1 MIKRS
6 LSQIRTDSR
15 DALAGN
21 YSVCFIA
28 LFFLFIADVAI
39 SQIMYLL
46 PLRGAPGV
54 FVILTDVIYS
64 IPGSLIMTML
74 QAGFLFLC
82 LNVARYGHPTFNDTL
97 LAFRYDP
104 PKAVGLCLVIGVI
117 DIICSLPLSY
127 ALTDFIIELTPAIQ
141 GSRVSS
147 LLQSLGFVI
156 LGALFSMVLRVI
168 FAYPFSQALMLYID
182 HQKYSGTECLMKSR
196 ELMRSQI
203 IRYLTL
209 ELSFIG
215 YLALA
220 ILSLGIGLIWVIPYM
235 NVSRANFYMDLTGT
249 YKPY

>member
-1 MIKRS
+1 MTKRS
-6 LSQIRTDSR
+6 LSRIRTDSR

-28 LFFLFIADVAI
+28 LFFMFIADVAAT
-39 SQIMYLL
+39 QIMYLL

-54 FVILTDVIYS
+54 FVILTDVLYS
-64 IPGSLIMTML
+64 IPGALILTML

-82 LNVARYGHPTFNDTL
+82 LNIARYGHPTFNDTL

-104 PKAVGLCLVIGVI
+104 SKAVGLCLVIGLI

-127 ALTDFIIELTPAIQ
+127 ALTDLMIDSLSAFQ
-141 GSRVSS
+141 GGTLSS
-147 LLQSLGFVI
+147 LLRSIGYVLA
-156 LGALFSMVLRVI
+156 GALFTMVLRVI

-182 HQKYSGTECLMKSR
+182 HQEYSGTECLMKSR
-196 ELMRSQI
+196 ELMRGQI

-209 ELSFIG
+209 EVSFLG

-220 ILSLGIGLIWVIPYM
+220 ILSLGVGLIWVIPYI

>member
-1 MIKRS
+1 MTKRS
-6 LSQIRTDSR
+6 LSRIRTDSR

-28 LFFLFIADVAI
+28 LFFMFIADVAVT
-39 SQIMYLL
+39 QIMYLL

-54 FVILTDVIYS
+54 FVILTDVLYS
-64 IPGSLIMTML
+64 IPGALILTML

-82 LNVARYGHPTFNDTL
+82 LNIARYGHPTFNDTL

-104 PKAVGLCLVIGVI
+104 SKAVGLCLVIGLI

-127 ALTDFIIELTPAIQ
+127 ALTDLMIDSLSAFQ
-141 GSRVSS
+141 GGTLSS
-147 LLQSLGFVI
+147 LLRSLGYV
-156 LGALFSMVLRVI
+156 LAGALFTMVLRVI

-182 HQKYSGTECLMKSR
+182 HQEYSGTECLMKSR
-196 ELMRSQI
+196 ELMRGQI

-209 ELSFIG
+209 EVSFLG

-220 ILSLGIGLIWVIPYM
+220 ILSLGVGLIWVIPYI
-235 NVSRANFYMDLTGT
+235 NVTRANFYMDLTGT

>member
-28 LFFLFIADVAI
+28 LFFMFITDIAI

-82 LNVARYGHPTFNDTL
+82 LNHCCFRFLYRTVCTASCQKTQSRSHDQYASSHLFSPTGCLFQDL
-97 LAFRYDP
+97 LT
-104 PKAVGLCLVIGVI
+104 CLRILP
-117 DIICSLPLSY
+117 DILPALSVPASLP
-127 ALTDFIIELTPAIQ
+127 
-141 GSRVSS
+141 
-147 LLQSLGFVI
+147 
-156 LGALFSMVLRVI
+156 
-168 FAYPFSQALMLYID
+168 
-182 HQKYSGTECLMKSR
+182 
-196 ELMRSQI
+196 
-203 IRYLTL
+203 
-209 ELSFIG
+209 
-215 YLALA
+215 
-220 ILSLGIGLIWVIPYM
+220 
-235 NVSRANFYMDLTGT
+235 
-249 YKPY
+249 

>member
-1 MIKRS
+1 
-6 LSQIRTDSR
+6 
-15 DALAGN
+15 
-21 YSVCFIA
+21 
-28 LFFLFIADVAI
+28 
-39 SQIMYLL
+39 
-46 PLRGAPGV
+46 
-54 FVILTDVIYS
+54 
-64 IPGSLIMTML
+64 MTML

-182 HQKYSGTECLMKSR
+182 HQEYSGTECLMKSR
-196 ELMRSQI
+196 ELMRGQT

-209 ELSFIG
+209 ELSFVG